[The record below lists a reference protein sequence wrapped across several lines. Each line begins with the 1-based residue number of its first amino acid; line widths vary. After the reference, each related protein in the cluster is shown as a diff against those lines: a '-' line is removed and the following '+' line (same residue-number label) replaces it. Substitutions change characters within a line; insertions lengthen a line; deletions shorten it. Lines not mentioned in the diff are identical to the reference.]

1 MRVGNGYAVRRRQAY
16 PGKAEDAMRFH
27 LTAGAVAAGSLLLFS
42 SPGWAGQAGTV
53 VTDESVE
60 TRAIDSSTT
69 TTIGGLVIEETLTD
83 GTVIEGGG
91 SVLDSSAV
99 TLSLQVFEDG
109 YHGYSPANNLA
120 EFQSDVTN
128 LISDVNTTSGITT
141 VQQAAGQANV
151 TVSAN
156 TLIDAS
162 SLAAETG
169 GVNSAMLAFELSPAF
184 TLSNSKQAAQALAV
198 AALGDA
204 VVAGAFASD
213 VTAIEFVS
221 EGSYEMSPENNITS
235 FAGVVTNTI
244 EAASGTAGITTI
256 QQSAGQS
263 NVQTAFTSI
272 LYGSNDAS
280 VVAPVLYP

>member
-1 MRVGNGYAVRRRQAY
+1 MRIR
-16 PGKAEDAMRFH
+16 

-42 SPGWAGQAGTV
+42 SPGWAGQAGTI
-53 VTDESVE
+53 VTDESIQ
-60 TRAIDSSTT
+60 TNAIDTSSEIV
-69 TTIGGLVIEETLTD
+69 IGGITITETVTD
-83 GTVIEGGG
+83 GTVTEGGG
-91 SVLDSSAV
+91 SILDSSAV

-109 YHGYSPANNLA
+109 YHGYSPANNIA
-120 EFQSDVTN
+120 EFAGDVTN
-128 LISDVNTTSGITT
+128 LIADVNTTSGITT

-221 EGSYEMSPENNITS
+221 NGSYEMSPENNLTT
-235 FAGVVTNTI
+235 FAGVVSNQI
-244 EAASGTAGITTI
+244 DAASGTAGITTI
-256 QQSAGQS
+256 QQAAGQS

-272 LYGSNDAS
+272 LYGANDAS
-280 VVAPVLYP
+280 VVAPILYP

>member
-1 MRVGNGYAVRRRQAY
+1 MRIR
-16 PGKAEDAMRFH
+16 

-42 SPGWAGQAGTV
+42 SPGWAGQAGTI
-53 VTDESVE
+53 VTDESVQTNAIE
-60 TRAIDSSTT
+60 TSSEIV
-69 TTIGGLVIEETLTD
+69 IGGITITEAVTD
-83 GTVIEGGG
+83 GTVTEGGG
-91 SVLDSSAV
+91 SILDSSAV
-99 TLSLQVFEDG
+99 TLSLQVFENG
-109 YHGYSPANNLA
+109 YHGYSPANNIA
-120 EFQSDVTN
+120 EFASDVTN

-156 TLIDAS
+156 TLIDAGDLVTQMS
-162 SLAAETG
+162 AFAPSG
-169 GVNSAMLAFELSPAF
+169 GAMSAFVLSPAF

-204 VVAGAFASD
+204 VANGAFASD

-221 EGSYEMSPENNITS
+221 DGSYEMSPENNLTT
-235 FAGVVTNTI
+235 FAGVVSNTI

-272 LYGSNDAS
+272 LYGANDAS